1 MREYF
6 ASSNED
12 HRLQDEWTNLKQYE
26 IVFEYVSVLIALA
39 MRIPGLSQT

>member
-12 HRLQDEWTNLKQYE
+12 RRLQDEWVNLKQYE
-26 IVFEYVSVLIALA
+26 IIFEYMSVLTILA
-39 MRIPGLSQT
+39 IRIPGLSQI